1 MKNMIILLT
10 LVLSLSPMVQE
21 QTITATYNGF
31 EDDTYYF
38 SGEDGNPY
46 EFQDVDDSVWD
57 SFDLLDASTVDRLY
71 KVSYTIDEELDDETG
86 DTYESYR
93 ITKLVLIN

>member
-10 LVLSLSPMVQE
+10 LVLSLSPMLQE

-38 SGEDGNPY
+38 SGEDGNTY

-57 SFDLLDASTVDRLY
+57 SFDLLDASTVDHLY

-86 DTYESYR
+86 NTYESYR
-93 ITKLVLIN
+93 ITKLVLIK